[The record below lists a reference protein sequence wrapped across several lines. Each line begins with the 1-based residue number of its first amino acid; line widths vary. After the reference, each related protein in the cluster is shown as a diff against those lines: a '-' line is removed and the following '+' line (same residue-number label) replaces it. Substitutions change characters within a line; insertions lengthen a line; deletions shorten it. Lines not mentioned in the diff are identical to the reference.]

1 MAKEIKQKIV
11 LSGER
16 EYKQALHDANRNLK
30 TLRSELKAETAELG
44 KNATEQEKN
53 RKKAESLGKQI
64 AEQEK
69 IVATYRAELEEV
81 RKKYGDNADA
91 MAAYEQK
98 LNNARATLGGMRS
111 ELESIGTGLG
121 NVSTR
126 SAEAVVATKS
136 FADSLEKIGS
146 VGETVSG
153 AIEGF
158 FGSMVGHLKDAVTE
172 VWGMISETAARADE
186 WSDLAGFWGSDA
198 QTIQSYARAVG
209 SVNDSFSDL
218 NALVSRIVM
227 GGKGKDITELVGIS
241 GVNYDG
247 SEWDYA
253 MAVIT
258 RLREMQD
265 EGQNMTPIYEKIF
278 GEKKS
283 QNVMDLVN
291 DWDQIQKALSTFNGD
306 ESGFGMTSEGLAT
319 MQQVQMMISDIQQ
332 KWEALQDRFAEGL
345 GKTTLEIG
353 TSVTGAMEGLADF
366 FAAGDESERE
376 AALQKIR
383 ENVEEACRRIGE
395 AIREGLKVLAQVGQE
410 LQGSED
416 PVTRAIGDILTSLT
430 ESLQWM
436 IDHQEEVKAAFEA
449 IFGVWLLAK
458 LGAVAGQLTSILAQI
473 ETIKTFKGLETAG
486 SAAAG
491 AGTGGGA
498 LGFLAILK
506 AALPNA
512 LAAFGT
518 WELTKLLPKDL
529 LTRFTGGTAQEVN
542 EITKSAGIETV
553 GDAME
558 VVKNTP
564 KERNQQ
570 VMGLMWEALVNPAAG
585 HEEPAATVAEEI
597 AEPVAEAVREALTP
611 EQAAATENFWD
622 AWRGFLNGDGSVE
635 YLDAFDEADAA
646 WRAAFEGQEELLDKI
661 DQLIIDM
668 EQEEDWTNIQ
678 DLPAEFWQ
686 RAGGVSGS
694 SGISGADLQAFQGVP
709 AAMAA
714 AVAAGAAQGVS
725 GIRVAL
731 DGEAVGRLVAP
742 YVSESV
748 ARDVILLN

>member
-1 MAKEIKQKIV
+1 MATKEIKQKIV
-11 LSGER
+11 LEGER

-30 TLRSELKAETAELG
+30 TLRSELKAETSELG

-111 ELESIGTGLG
+111 ELESIGTGMG
-121 NVSTR
+121 NVSAK

-136 FADSLEKIGS
+136 FADSLEKIAG
-146 VGETVSG
+146 VGEAVSG

-158 FGSMVGHLKDAVTE
+158 FSATVAHLKDAVTE

-218 NALVSRIVM
+218 NSLVSRIVM
-227 GGKGKDITELVGIS
+227 GGKGKDIAALVGIS

-265 EGQNMTPIYEKIF
+265 EGKNLTPIYEQLF

-283 QNVMDLVN
+283 QKAMDLVN
-291 DWDQIQKALSTFNGD
+291 DWDLIQAKLASFNGD

-319 MQQVQMMISDIQQ
+319 MQQVQLMITDIQQ
-332 KWEALQDRFAEGL
+332 KWDALQDRFAEGL

-366 FAAGDESERE
+366 FAAGDKSERE

-436 IDHQEEVKAAFEA
+436 IEHQEEVKAAFEA
-449 IFGVWLLAK
+449 IFGVWLVGKLA
-458 LGAVAGQLTSILAQI
+458 AVAGQLAGIVAQI
-473 ETIKTFKGLETAG
+473 KVIQGFKGLSLAG

-491 AGTGGGA
+491 AAGASGGGAGVSAFLAGMGAAGKKALEFLGGTGGKVLGGA
-498 LGFLAILK
+498 GAFL
-506 AALPNA
+506 
-512 LAAFGT
+512 T
-518 WELTKLLPKDL
+518 TL
-529 LTRFTGGTAQEVN
+529 LT
-542 EITKSAGIETV
+542 
-553 GDAME
+553 
-558 VVKNTP
+558 
-564 KERNQQ
+564 
-570 VMGLMWEALVNPAAG
+570 
-585 HEEPAATVAEEI
+585 PAATDGDYYDEEGVLRDKQGHALASTNVGSEI
-597 AEPVAEAVREALTP
+597 ALDQSVLAERKMPLTGAQKEAL
-611 EQAAATENFWD
+611 EAFWD
-622 AWRGFLNGDGSVE
+622 AWRQDDIEMTPTTNDKFIE
-635 YLDAFDEADAA
+635 AWDAYE
-646 WRAAFEGQEELLDKI
+646 AAFAGQEHLFDKVDELLTEFQSGAAKSGEWPY
-661 DQLIIDM
+661 M
-668 EQEEDWTNIQ
+668 E
-678 DLPAEFWQ
+678 DLPADFWQ
-686 RAGGVSGS
+686 RAGGEAGS